1 MDVQAA
7 FAVLLMFAATV
18 NADGEAS
25 ASFRGSEVTL
35 TCPFDGAWYDKD
47 TKLSETDA
55 YTFQYEVP
63 VQYDCKTSTGRLY
76 QFYVRGLACD
86 NCFELDAFLFIGMVT
101 ADVIVSTVLMIIIY
115 RCNRKTSSDA
125 APHPAKSPAKAP
137 GRAPPIPHPDYAPLN
152 PNTRS
157 MGTYS
162 TVVTKMG

>member
-125 APHPAKSPAKAP
+125 APHPAKCKPIIGKNNTMLSQHVAKY
-137 GRAPPIPHPDYAPLN
+137 GI
-152 PNTRS
+152 T
-157 MGTYS
+157 
-162 TVVTKMG
+162 TVPMNRKGQSKKVLH

>member
-1 MDVQAA
+1 FFPTLSEEKDQHGCSGCVQ
-7 FAVLLMFAATV
+7 
-18 NADGEAS
+18 AS

-125 APHPAKSPAKAP
+125 
-137 GRAPPIPHPDYAPLN
+137 PPYTPVTVYYPPPPPPPPPPYAHN
-152 PNTRS
+152 S
-157 MGTYS
+157 
-162 TVVTKMG
+162 K